1 MALHLQIT
9 GRVQGVGYRAA
20 LLDQA
25 VGLGLTGWVRN
36 CRDGSVE
43 AVVCGSAEPVGA
55 IVAWAHIGPAAARV
69 TAVTTAEIDGTFDKF
84 EFRPTA

>member
-1 MALHLQIT
+1 MALHMQIT

-25 VGLGLTGWVRN
+25 VRLGLTGWVRN
-36 CRDGSVE
+36 RRDGSVE
-43 AVVCGSAEPVGA
+43 AVVCGSPAAISA
-55 IVAWAHIGPAAARV
+55 IVAWAHVGPAAAKV
-69 TAVTTAEIDGTFDKF
+69 TSVSTAEIDGVFASF